1 MEYDRL
7 LHKYLTELSAT
18 TSQVSELLL
27 FLKSHLSVAE
37 SCTGGLIASTC
48 TSISG
53 ASDWFDTGVTT
64 YTRHSKQ
71 CILGL
76 KDREIR
82 DGLVSEATAIAMCEH
97 VAKLS
102 RVDVALST
110 TGVAGPSESEGYK
123 PCAAWIA
130 IHTPMGTVSRWLEH
144 KDEGRNTNRAFIALQ
159 ALSLLR
165 EELQKYLETLRG

>member
-1 MEYDRL
+1 MEYDKS
-7 LHKYLTELSAT
+7 LHKYLMELSAT
-18 TSQVSELLL
+18 ALQVSELLL
-27 FLKSHLSVAE
+27 SLKSHLSVAE
-37 SCTGGLIASTC
+37 SCTGGLIAATC

-71 CILGL
+71 CMLGL

-102 RVDVALST
+102 GADIALST

-130 IHTPMGTVSRWLEH
+130 VHTPMGTVSRWLEH
-144 KDEGRNTNRAFIALQ
+144 EDEGRNTNRAFIALQ

-165 EELQKYLETLRG
+165 EELQKYQETSVR

>member
-1 MEYDRL
+1 MEYDKS

-18 TSQVSELLL
+18 ALQVSELLL
-27 FLKSHLSVAE
+27 SLKSHLSVAE
-37 SCTGGLIASTC
+37 SCTGGLIAATC
-48 TSISG
+48 TGISG

-64 YTRHSKQ
+64 YTRPSKQ
-71 CILGL
+71 GMLGL

-102 RVDVALST
+102 RVDIALST

-130 IHTPMGTVSRWLEH
+130 VHTPMGTVSRWLEH
-144 KDEGRNTNRAFIALQ
+144 PDEGRSSNRAFIALQ

-165 EELQKYLETLRG
+165 EELQKYIETSRG